1 MPGPDADADAQI
13 ESLSLLR
20 DPLRRSIYRYV
31 ARASEPVSRDD
42 VAAAVDASRS
52 LVAFHLDKLVDS
64 ELLCTS
70 FRRLSGRTGPGA
82 GRPAKLYAR
91 SAKQLEVSLP
101 AREYELAAHLLLQ
114 ALDGG
119 GRAGSGERLQAAARE
134 LGERSGAAEAE
145 RSGVPRGRAA
155 SLDRVEPVLE
165 RLGYEPFR
173 DSGAIRLSNCPF
185 HALAEQSTATVCG
198 MNLALLGG
206 VLDGLKAKGVVAEL
220 APAPGRCCVEIK
232 PETAR
237 QNRP

>member
-1 MPGPDADADAQI
+1 MLGPDADSDAQI

-31 ARASEPVSRDD
+31 ARAGEPVSRDD

-64 ELLCTS
+64 GLLCTS

-119 GRAGSGERLQAAARE
+119 GKAAAGERLQAAARQ
-134 LGERSGAAEAE
+134 LGERSGAEEAE

-173 DSGAIRLSNCPF
+173 QGGAICLSNCPF
-185 HALAEQSTATVCG
+185 HTLAEQSTATVCG
-198 MNLALLGG
+198 MNVALIGG
-206 VLDGLKAKGVVAEL
+206 VLDGLKARGVLAEL
-220 APAPGRCCVEIK
+220 APSPGRCCVQITAG
-232 PETAR
+232 TAR
-237 QNRP
+237 

>member
-1 MPGPDADADAQI
+1 MPGADADTDAQI

-20 DPLRRSIYRYV
+20 DPLRRSIYRFV
-31 ARASEPVSRDD
+31 SRAAEPVSRDD
-42 VAAAVDASRS
+42 VAGAVDASRS

-64 ELLCTS
+64 GLLRTS
-70 FRRLSGRTGPGA
+70 FRRLTGRTGPGA

-91 SAKQLEVSLP
+91 SGTQLEVSLP

-134 LGERSGAAEAE
+134 LGTSSGAQEVE
-145 RSGVPRGRAA
+145 RHGVPRGRAA
-155 SLDRVEPVLE
+155 SLDRLEPVLE

-173 DSGAIRLSNCPF
+173 EDDSLCLSNCPF

-198 MNLALLGG
+198 MNLALIEG
-206 VLDGLKAKGVVAEL
+206 VLAGLRAKGVAAEL
-220 APAPGRCCVEIK
+220 APAPGRCCVQVK
-232 PETAR
+232 PSGAPR
-237 QNRP
+237 